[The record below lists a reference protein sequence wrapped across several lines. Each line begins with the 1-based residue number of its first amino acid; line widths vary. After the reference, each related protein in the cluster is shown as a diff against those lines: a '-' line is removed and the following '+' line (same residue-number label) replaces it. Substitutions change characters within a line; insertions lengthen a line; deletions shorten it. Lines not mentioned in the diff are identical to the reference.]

1 MQILPKVIKHNVDC
15 LLWNTSSFTKNPTF
29 GIQTKQREHF
39 SLFLFSANLEQ
50 RAHGTMLKSVKSNKK
65 PMKDILFLLAAVYG
79 FCCSM
84 LKGRLFRKKDGFQK
98 PLKSIIFNPMF

>member
-1 MQILPKVIKHNVDC
+1 MKYLKFYKESNFWDS
-15 LLWNTSSFTKNPTF
+15 NKT
-29 GIQTKQREHF
+29 REHF
-39 SLFLFSANLEQ
+39 RLFFFFYQLRTADK
-50 RAHGTMLKSVKSNKK
+50 MLKSVKSNKK